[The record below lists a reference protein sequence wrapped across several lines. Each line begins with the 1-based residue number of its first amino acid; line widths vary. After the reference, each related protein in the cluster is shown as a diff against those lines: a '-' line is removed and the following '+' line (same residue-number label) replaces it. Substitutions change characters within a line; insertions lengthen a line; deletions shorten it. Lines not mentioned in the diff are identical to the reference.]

1 MKNILIVV
9 GQAALVAASFIFIGV
24 VALDTA
30 RGADH
35 SNATPMNTTTYN
47 DCLYERMIVAATYTA
62 LDDAEREGLPSEVV
76 QNLSVDLETAVEMQR
91 LICGVVK

>member
-9 GQAALVAASFIFIGV
+9 GQAAIVAASFIFIGV

-30 RGADH
+30 RGAEH
-35 SNATPMNTTTYN
+35 TPMNTTTYN

-62 LDDAEREGLPSEVV
+62 LDDAERESLPSEVV

-91 LICGVVK
+91 LICGAVK